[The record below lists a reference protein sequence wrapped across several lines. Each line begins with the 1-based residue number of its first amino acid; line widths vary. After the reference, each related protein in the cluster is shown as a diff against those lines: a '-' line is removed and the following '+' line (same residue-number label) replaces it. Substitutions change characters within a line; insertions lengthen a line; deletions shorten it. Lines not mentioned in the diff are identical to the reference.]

1 MSYHTSA
8 HSVVQSFDVPMQGMA
23 IGLASVLIQQRQARM
38 ADRREAAAL
47 RAVAGRMAYDRVMQQ
62 HAFDEAERQARA
74 DFDRRRAAIR
84 LRALAAKRARG

>member
-8 HSVVQSFDVPMQGMA
+8 HSVVQAFDAPMQGLAM
-23 IGLASVLIQQRQARM
+23 GLGAVLIQQQQARN
-38 ADRREAAAL
+38 AVHREAAAI

-74 DFDRRRAAIR
+74 EDDRRRAAIR
-84 LRALAAKRARG
+84 LRALTAKRARG